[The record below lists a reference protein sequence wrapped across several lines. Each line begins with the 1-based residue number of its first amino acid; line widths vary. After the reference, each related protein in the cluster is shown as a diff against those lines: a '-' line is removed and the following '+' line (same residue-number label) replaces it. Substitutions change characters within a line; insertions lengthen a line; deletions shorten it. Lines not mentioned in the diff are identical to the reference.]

1 MTEEELNRHQRAAE
15 TKRRRT
21 KEAIINGALE
31 LYEGLDKGDFTR
43 DEIAEAAGVGS
54 ATLHKNFGGKYEV
67 LKLTHERL
75 LEPII
80 EPVIE
85 GFKADTYH
93 PKDGVDELLRFLYR
107 VTKTCRDNRALTNAM
122 IRAYYET
129 PPDQRRDLI
138 IGVGYKQLE
147 DRLDTLLGG
156 YIAHGLCIVLDR
168 APFMATGPLYGETFF
183 EGGWIS
189 GIRGE
194 TTWEITRI
202 LLERLYHL
210 TGGEEDVPVKVTREI
225 ANAIVDRYARDVPVV
240 ELGDRL
246 DRIKVQVDAQ
256 DRTDG

>member
-1 MTEEELNRHQRAAE
+1 MTEEELTRHQRAAE

-31 LYEGLDKGDFTR
+31 LYEGLDLGDFTR

-67 LKLTHERL
+67 LKLAHERL
-75 LEPII
+75 LQPII
-80 EPVIE
+80 EPIFE

-107 VTKTCRDNRALTNAM
+107 VTKTCRDNRALTNAL

-147 DRLDTLLGG
+147 GRLDTLLGG
-156 YIAHGLCIVLDR
+156 YIAQGLRIVLDR
-168 APFMATGPLYGETFF
+168 APFAAGELFGESFF
-183 EGGWIS
+183 AGGGWNS

-194 TTWEITRI
+194 ATWEISRN
-202 LLERLYHL
+202 LLEHLYHL
-210 TGGEEDVPVKVTREI
+210 TGGEEDVPVKVTRKI
-225 ANAIVDRYARDVPVV
+225 ANNIVDRYAKDVPIV

-246 DRIKVQVDAQ
+246 DRIRAQVDAQ